1 MTNMIKG
8 IGIVFLPIESK
19 RQLKY
24 KIIKSNNITVIGML
38 DTQDLDSYIITIG
51 IL

>member
-24 KIIKSNNITVIGML
+24 KIIKSNIVTVIKVCSTPKIQMA
-38 DTQDLDSYIITIG
+38 T
-51 IL
+51 